1 MRVFPALLI
10 FGVCLRG
17 PLMGASIDEL
27 SPQPPCSM
35 EPNPPYPDL
44 EHSPS
49 FKVWDRAS
57 LGREWKAPGC
67 IGWTASG
74 FATLVTTV
82 ARFRHSTGVEGLL
95 SRVAAISRLTGIR
108 YWSTTRQ
115 QWKPLIVNASA
126 LEGASASQ
134 RRQDFPTADLV
145 TGAMLYF
152 QQSDSLTGKATYR
165 LHILS
170 VSQDRLVYETE
181 NITALRYLMVPIFPP
196 HELQAIYFLDRES
209 PDIWRYYSIA
219 RTGKNAN
226 GLATGHDAST
236 VNRAVAFFRYLA
248 SIPTDQEPPAA
259 R

>member
-1 MRVFPALLI
+1 
-10 FGVCLRG
+10 
-17 PLMGASIDEL
+17 
-27 SPQPPCSM
+27 M
-35 EPNPPYPDL
+35 EPNPPYPGL

-57 LGREWKAPGC
+57 LGHEWKAPGC

-95 SRVAAISRLTGIR
+95 SRVAAISRFTGIR

-126 LEGASASQ
+126 LEGASGSQ
-134 RRQDFPTADLV
+134 RRQDFSTADLV

-165 LHILS
+165 LHIQS

-209 PDIWRYYSIA
+209 SDIWRYYSIA

-236 VNRAVAFFRYLA
+236 INRAVAFFRYLA
-248 SIPTDQEPPAA
+248 GIPTDQEPPAA

>member
-1 MRVFPALLI
+1 
-10 FGVCLRG
+10 
-17 PLMGASIDEL
+17 
-27 SPQPPCSM
+27 
-35 EPNPPYPDL
+35 
-44 EHSPS
+44 
-49 FKVWDRAS
+49 
-57 LGREWKAPGC
+57 
-67 IGWTASG
+67 
-74 FATLVTTV
+74 
-82 ARFRHSTGVEGLL
+82 VEGLL
-95 SRVAAISRLTGIR
+95 GRVASISRLTGIR

-115 QWKPLIVNASA
+115 QWKPLIVNAWA
-126 LEGASASQ
+126 LEGASGSQ

-181 NITALRYLMVPIFPP
+181 NITALRYLRVPIFPP

-236 VNRAVAFFRYLA
+236 VNRAVAFFRYLGG
-248 SIPTDQEPPAA
+248 IPTDQEPPAA

>member
-1 MRVFPALLI
+1 MTVALAVILI
-10 FGVCLRG
+10 LCLGG
-17 PLMGASIDEL
+17 PVAGAAIDEIG
-27 SPQPPCSM
+27 PQPPCST
-35 EPNPPYPDL
+35 EPNPSYPDL

-57 LGREWKAPGC
+57 LGREWKAPRC
-67 IGWTASG
+67 MGWSASG

-95 SRVAAISRLTGIR
+95 GRVAAISRLTGIR

-126 LEGASASQ
+126 LDGASGNQ
-134 RRQDFPTADLV
+134 RRQDFSATDLV
-145 TGAMLYF
+145 TDAMLYF

-209 PDIWRYYSIA
+209 PDIWRYYNIA

-248 SIPTDQEPPAA
+248 GIPTDQEPPAA

>member
-1 MRVFPALLI
+1 
-10 FGVCLRG
+10 
-17 PLMGASIDEL
+17 
-27 SPQPPCSM
+27 M

-57 LGREWKAPGC
+57 LGREWKTPSC
-67 IGWTASG
+67 IGWSASG

-82 ARFRHSTGVEGLL
+82 ARFRHSSGVEGLL
-95 SRVAAISRLTGIR
+95 GRVAAISRLTGIR

-126 LEGASASQ
+126 LESASGSQ
-134 RRQDFPTADLV
+134 RRRDFSAADLMA
-145 TGAMLYF
+145 GAMLYF

-165 LHILS
+165 LHILN
-170 VSQDRLVYETE
+170 VSQDRLIYETE
-181 NITALRYLMVPIFPP
+181 NITGLRYLMVPIFPP
-196 HELQAIYFLDRES
+196 HELQAIYFLERES

-236 VNRAVAFFRYLA
+236 INRAAAFFRYLA
-248 SIPTDQEPPAA
+248 GIPTDQEPPAA

>member
-1 MRVFPALLI
+1 
-10 FGVCLRG
+10 
-17 PLMGASIDEL
+17 
-27 SPQPPCSM
+27 M

-44 EHSPS
+44 ERSPS
-49 FKVWDRAS
+49 FKVWDRAR
-57 LGREWKAPGC
+57 LGREWKAPSC
-67 IGWTASG
+67 TGWSASG

-95 SRVAAISRLTGIR
+95 ARIGSISRLAGIR

-126 LEGASASQ
+126 LEGAAGSQ
-134 RRQDFPTADLV
+134 RRQDFSAADLAPD
-145 TGAMLYF
+145 AMLYF

-196 HELQAIYFLDRES
+196 HELQAIYFLERES

-248 SIPTDQEPPAA
+248 GIPTDQEPPAA

>member
-1 MRVFPALLI
+1 
-10 FGVCLRG
+10 
-17 PLMGASIDEL
+17 
-27 SPQPPCSM
+27 M

-57 LGREWKAPGC
+57 LGHEWKAPGC

-95 SRVAAISRLTGIR
+95 SRVAAISRFTGIR

-134 RRQDFPTADLV
+134 RRQDFSTADLV

-152 QQSDSLTGKATYR
+152 QQSDSLTGKTTYR
-165 LHILS
+165 LHIQS
-170 VSQDRLVYETE
+170 VSQDRLVYET
-181 NITALRYLMVPIFPP
+181 
-196 HELQAIYFLDRES
+196 
-209 PDIWRYYSIA
+209 
-219 RTGKNAN
+219 
-226 GLATGHDAST
+226 
-236 VNRAVAFFRYLA
+236 
-248 SIPTDQEPPAA
+248 
-259 R
+259 